1 MAGHNRPG
9 WGLWRNGEMT
19 DANLHD
25 RLRRPGSL
33 IAPRHNPADVISK
46 TLLQLAR
53 SKSKTANL

>member
-1 MAGHNRPG
+1 
-9 WGLWRNGEMT
+9 MT

-33 IAPRHNPADVISK
+33 IASRHNPADVISK